1 MTSLYRSLCIAFGVM
16 HPVQAI
22 FSSAEKE
29 QLERNL
35 SSLRLRVEQ
44 IPQEIEVEQI
54 SQEIEQEAAVIRA
67 RFAALTP
74 RLFPLAVA
82 YLVPRKLV

>member
-1 MTSLYRSLCIAFGVM
+1 MTAVLTELRQQIINELDEPEIEQM
-16 HPVQAI
+16 EL

-44 IPQEIEVEQI
+44 IPQEIE
-54 SQEIEQEAAVIRA
+54 QEAEIIRA
-67 RFAALTP
+67 RFAEPTP

-82 YLVPRKLV
+82 YLIPQKLIK

>member
-1 MTSLYRSLCIAFGVM
+1 MTAVLTELRQQIIAELDEPEVEQM
-16 HPVQAI
+16 EL

-44 IPQEIEVEQI
+44 IPQEIE
-54 SQEIEQEAAVIRA
+54 QEAAVIRA
-67 RFAALTP
+67 RFAEPTP

-82 YLVPRKLV
+82 YLVPRKFLVG

>member
-1 MTSLYRSLCIAFGVM
+1 MAVLSELRQQIISELSEE
-16 HPVQAI
+16 PEEQLEL

-35 SSLRLRVEQ
+35 SSLRLRIDQ
-44 IPQEIEVEQI
+44 IPQEIERET
-54 SQEIEQEAAVIRA
+54 EIIRA
-67 RFAALTP
+67 RFAEPTP

-82 YLVPRKLV
+82 YLIPQKLIE